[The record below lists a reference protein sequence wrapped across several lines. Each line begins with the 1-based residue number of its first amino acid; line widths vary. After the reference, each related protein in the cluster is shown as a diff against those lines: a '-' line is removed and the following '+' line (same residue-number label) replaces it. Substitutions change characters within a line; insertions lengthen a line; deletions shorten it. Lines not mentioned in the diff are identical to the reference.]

1 MLKNVLPK
9 VLFVAGI
16 VAIIAAGNY
25 YFPEA
30 PGSVQAKEAQQEPQ
44 PETQDPSDEQSE

>member
-30 PGSVQAKEAQQEPQ
+30 PGVVQAKEAKEAQQD
-44 PETQDPSDEQSE
+44 TQEQSDEQSE

>member
-30 PGSVQAKEAQQEPQ
+30 PGSVQAKESQQELPEEPQ
-44 PETQDPSDEQSE
+44 EQIDEQSE

>member
-30 PGSVQAKEAQQEPQ
+30 PGTVQAKEAQQH
-44 PETQDPSDEQSE
+44 TQEQSDEQSE